1 MLDILTGDDF
11 KPLLNEA
18 FEVSYDESAVTLT
31 LSAVDVMDE
40 RYSRPGARFSFSLTF
55 SGPLEPLLPQS
66 THRFSN
72 KVLGDLEMFTVPLG
86 PEDGR
91 MRYEVVFT

>member
-18 FEVSYDESAVTLT
+18 FEVSCDGSSVTLT

-40 RYSRPGARFSFSLTF
+40 RYSRPGARPSFSLAF

-66 THRFSN
+66 TYRFSN

-86 PEDGR
+86 SQDGR